1 MKKSSFKITVLI
13 CIFSALIL
21 VPVSARTVL
30 VHSPSLGD
38 NPEKELQQSSQ
49 AAEAG
54 IMDVLFN
61 RGCIVFSDNTEM
73 DLEDMKSMSEKT
85 DSDFAIDWMFNESG
99 LTGRLIQVSDMTIL
113 EESEISISEYENL
126 YRNHE
131 ELYTMLGTRLC
142 EMLVGELW

>member
-1 MKKSSFKITVLI
+1 MKISSLKKTVLI

-30 VHSPSLGD
+30 VHSPSLEE
-38 NPEKELQQSSQ
+38 NLEEEIKQSSHS
-49 AAEAG
+49 AEAG
-54 IMDVLFN
+54 IMEVLFN

-73 DLEDMKSMSEKT
+73 DLDEIISLSKKT
-85 DSDFAIDWMFNESG
+85 DSDFVVDWMINDSG
-99 LTGRLIQVSDMTIL
+99 LKGRLIKVSDMTIL
-113 EESEISISEYENL
+113 EESEISSSEYSNL

-131 ELYTMLGTRLC
+131 ELYTILGTRLC